1 MNVITK
7 STATVATLAASI
19 LLIACGGESE
29 SSESTGTDEASASAS
44 SQTSAS

>member
-19 LLIACGGESE
+19 FLIACGGESE
-29 SSESTGTDEASASAS
+29 SSESTGTDEASASTPS
-44 SQTSAS
+44 ETSVS